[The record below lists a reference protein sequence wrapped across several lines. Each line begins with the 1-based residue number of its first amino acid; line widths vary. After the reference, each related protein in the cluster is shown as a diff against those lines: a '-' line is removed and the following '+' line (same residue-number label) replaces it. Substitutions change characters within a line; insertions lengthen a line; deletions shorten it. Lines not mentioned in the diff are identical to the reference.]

1 MKKALSIICSI
12 ILSLVFFVVGVLFA
26 VRIVDGVAFFP
37 FYLKANP
44 VYMAIGVTE
53 NYVSQGYDYDADK
66 GVFLATGYMSD
77 DTASRV
83 YVIEENGD
91 RYYTSLKKANGD
103 DYTGHTGGIT
113 HYGDYVYITGS
124 KGLDVFS
131 YNDIFDKNTDSA
143 RCLGT
148 VLTYND
154 PAHCYVANG
163 YILAGS
169 FFIESDYETADYE
182 RVTTPAGD
190 QNTSI
195 ITAFKLDDSKEFC
208 VDPAP
213 KAVISTTRCVQGMCV
228 TDDGKVILSTSYGL
242 SVSKLY
248 VYDTTNL
255 VGEDYD
261 FVGTAKSGAFAFNGI
276 KRYYLDSS
284 NLVDTISAPPMAE
297 ELVYLDGKI
306 YIMNESACNK
316 YIFGKFTSG
325 YKIYA
330 YPYV

>member
-124 KGLDVFS
+124 KGLDV
-131 YNDIFDKNTDSA
+131 
-143 RCLGT
+143 
-148 VLTYND
+148 
-154 PAHCYVANG
+154 
-163 YILAGS
+163 
-169 FFIESDYETADYE
+169 
-182 RVTTPAGD
+182 
-190 QNTSI
+190 
-195 ITAFKLDDSKEFC
+195 
-208 VDPAP
+208 
-213 KAVISTTRCVQGMCV
+213 
-228 TDDGKVILSTSYGL
+228 
-242 SVSKLY
+242 
-248 VYDTTNL
+248 
-255 VGEDYD
+255 
-261 FVGTAKSGAFAFNGI
+261 
-276 KRYYLDSS
+276 
-284 NLVDTISAPPMAE
+284 
-297 ELVYLDGKI
+297 
-306 YIMNESACNK
+306 
-316 YIFGKFTSG
+316 
-325 YKIYA
+325 
-330 YPYV
+330 